1 MAEKETARRSGTD
14 KTGKTLEKMKM
25 LKAYSASRAQKISE
39 RMRELAITK
48 K

>member
-1 MAEKETARRSGTD
+1 MAEKEKTRRKATER
-14 KTGKTLEKMKM
+14 TGKTLEKMRM
-25 LKAYSASRAQKISE
+25 LKAYSASQAQKTSE